1 MGDSMNPCDH
11 ILARLRAGHA
21 LDADAAT
28 HVTGCAL
35 CRDAVALLRL
45 LPREHPADLD
55 GDWSRVQARLEA
67 GTAPESVTLRRPPLG
82 WRVALA
88 LAAGAG
94 SLLLVPEPMQVLI
107 VLGVL

>member
-1 MGDSMNPCDH
+1 MSPCDR
-11 ILARLRAGHA
+11 ILRQCRAGAA
-21 LDADAAT
+21 LDDDACHHLA
-28 HVTGCAL
+28 GCTQCA
-35 CRDAVALLRL
+35 DAVALL
-45 LPREHPADLD
+45 AVLD
-55 GDWSRVQARLEA
+55 AGDSASDVDAAWARLGDRLA
-67 GTAPESVTLRRPPLG
+67 AAAPAETVALRRPPLG